1 MWNTETPWFDLAAV
15 MSLFA
20 AGNICFGHFE
30 EHKAKWRRLLKVV
43 IFAGVIAGCS
53 SLGLRWVG
61 WALIGM
67 ALVAAAVIHLWWLP
81 SHGVNGWTGEPKE
94 KYYAL
99 IDSSR
104 GRHPKLRPFLPSA
117 TDNTDPEA

>member
-1 MWNTETPWFDLAAV
+1 
-15 MSLFA
+15 
-20 AGNICFGHFE
+20 
-30 EHKAKWRRLLKVV
+30 
-43 IFAGVIAGCS
+43 VIAGCS

-67 ALVAAAVIHLWWLP
+67 ALVAAGVIHLWWLP
-81 SHGVNGWTGEPKE
+81 SNGVNGWTGEPKE

-99 IDSSR
+99 IDASR
-104 GRHPKLRPFLPSA
+104 VRHPKLRPFLPSA